1 MSLESL
7 FRTNMFYFLK
17 CCEHR
22 ECITPFLSK
31 YIIKALTDS
40 YIWYRFAEQ
49 YRYIEYDKARYSTEP
64 IVVIVKNE
72 VMA

>member
-17 CCEHR
+17 CCKHTG
-22 ECITPFLSK
+22 CITPFLSK

-40 YIWYRFAEQ
+40 YNFYRLAEID
-49 YRYIEYDKARYSTEP
+49 RYNEYWEACYSLEP

-72 VMA
+72 VMG

>member
-1 MSLESL
+1 MILESL
-7 FRTNMFYFLK
+7 FGTNMFYFLK
-17 CCEHR
+17 CCEYR
-22 ECITPFLSK
+22 KCITPFLSK

-40 YIWYRFAEQ
+40 YTRYSLAEIDRYTQ
-49 YRYIEYDKARYSTEP
+49 YWEACCSTEP

>member
-7 FRTNMFYFLK
+7 FKTNMFYFLK

-40 YIWYRFAEQ
+40 HIWYRLAEG
-49 YRYIEYDKARYSTEP
+49 YRHIEYWNAACSAEP

-72 VMA
+72 VTV